1 MGAKSPPAARAG
13 STGVESAWT
22 DGRVPKLAPA
32 LLIALLALAACNDA
46 PQRPACPAGQVC
58 LEYGNNTEPQTLDPA
73 KANMIDEASIISDLM
88 MGLTTDAAD
97 ATPIPGA
104 ATHWETSADGL
115 VWTFHLR
122 ESKWS
127 DGVPVTADD
136 FVFGLRRLM
145 DPKIASIYAYL
156 AYVIKGGQAVN
167 EGKAAPETL
176 GVRALDPRT
185 VEITLEHPAP
195 YLPELLKHQSFYA
208 VPKHVVEKYGD
219 AWVQPAH
226 YVSNGAYK
234 LVSWRLGDRI
244 TAVKNPYFWDAKNV
258 CIDRVNYYPTPD
270 VVTAERRVA
279 RGELDLNTRF
289 QSNRYQRLQE
299 TMPGA
304 AHTGVSLAVAYLSF
318 NTRDVAA
325 FKDIRVRRALSMT
338 VDREFL
344 TRKLLRAGQ
353 EPAYAFVPGITAN
366 YVKNGPKVAWASMP
380 FAARQVEARRLLA
393 AAGFTA
399 KRPLT
404 LAITTPNNTDTLL
417 LMEAIQADW
426 RSIGVEVK
434 IEQNEGGVAFAAY
447 RNRDFDIGSM
457 SWYGDFNDP
466 VTFLGLFKS
475 DTGAQNYGDY
485 KNPAFDALLAQ
496 ADQEPDAIKRA
507 DILARAEKL
516 ILDDE
521 ATIPIYFVVNRNLV
535 SNRVTGW
542 ADNAPNFHRTRWMC
556 LK

>member
-1 MGAKSPPAARAG
+1 MSKLI
-13 STGVESAWT
+13 
-22 DGRVPKLAPA
+22 VPF
-32 LLIALLALAACNDA
+32 ALAALVLAGCSNA
-46 PQRPACPAGQVC
+46 PQRAACPAGQVC
-58 LEYGNNTEPQTLDPA
+58 LEYGNNIEPLTLDPG
-73 KANMIDEASIISDLM
+73 KANMVDEASVISDLM

-104 ATHWETSADGL
+104 ATHWEISADGL
-115 VWTFHLR
+115 TWTFHLR
-122 ESKWS
+122 EAKWS

-136 FVFGLRRLM
+136 FVFGLRRTL
-145 DPKIASIYAYL
+145 DPKLASIYAYL
-156 AYVIKGGQAVN
+156 LYVIKGGQAVN
-167 EGKAAPETL
+167 EGKAPLDSL
-176 GVRALDPRT
+176 GVSAPDPRT
-185 VEITLEHPAP
+185 VVITLEHPAP
-195 YLPELLKHQSFYA
+195 YLPELLKHQSFYP
-208 VPKHVVEKYGD
+208 VPKHTVEKYGD
-219 AWVQPAH
+219 AWVQPGH

-244 TAVKNPYFWDAKNV
+244 VTAKNPYFWDAKNV

-270 VVTAERRVA
+270 VVSAERRVA

-289 QSNRYQRLQE
+289 QSNRYERLQK
-299 TMPGA
+299 TMPGV

-353 EPAYAFVPGITAN
+353 EPAYSFVPAITAN
-366 YVKNGPKVAWASMP
+366 YVKDGPKLAWAAMP
-380 FAARQVEARRLLA
+380 YAARQAEARRLLA
-393 AAGFTA
+393 EAGFTP

-404 LAITTPNNTDTLL
+404 LTIKTPNNTDTLL
-417 LMEAIQADW
+417 LIEAIQADW
-426 RSIGVEVK
+426 RSLGVDVK
-434 IEQNEGGVAFAAY
+434 IEQNEGAVAFAAY
-447 RNRDFDIGSM
+447 RNRDFQVGSM

-496 ADQEPDAIKRA
+496 ADQEPDAAKRA
-507 DILARAEKL
+507 AILARAEKL
-516 ILDDE
+516 VLDDE
-521 ATIPIYFVVNRNLV
+521 GVIPIYFVVNRNLV
-535 SNRVTGW
+535 SRRLTGW

-556 LK
+556 RK